1 MENKKLDISSA
12 KAVLLGALTPGV
24 NGPTWNTL
32 KSVFLMLGACLAVM
46 LGLAFS
52 SSDSPLILHVG
63 FLVLIAAALFLL
75 LSWFLSQIGLVSV
88 EHQMQEI
95 DCVPDKYRKFD
106 LYLHDYLVKRNLHKT
121 AAIFR
126 NEANVGENPVAV
138 DSFDGFLHEWW
149 TLFYD
154 VYASRQLK
162 HEEAK
167 TKSSVKGGQ
176 MTQNEIQ
183 NMRPVLPKLPIYQ
196 QRCGEFPVG
205 PGYGMLGQ
213 PPTCLLPT
221 RMLEEEQHL
230 RHPIS
235 NSYPNLLLLHGNK
248 LNLSKSATISPS
260 YQQQEFQ
267 NQAQLLTPP
276 RNVNSIIQSNPM
288 DTTLHEGVQEG
299 VVARPRSHAA
309 ALRLKDMWGNKQV
322 NPGYP
327 SPSNGLLSNSLMQ
340 TPSQLQQFPML
351 AEQHQQNQLSQFQPL
366 IFGNLTSAFPGS
378 SANFDGQN
386 LILPESNM
394 NGKNAELIIQMKQT
408 EEHRHKHDQHL
419 QQQLPEIH
427 KPLNVMN
434 VPSCFGNSQLKP
446 MALCNLWVGNA
457 EPNIGFA
464 FEEIGCLHSSKSK
477 VLCCHFS
484 SDGRLLAS
492 AGHDK
497 KVSIWNMQTFDF
509 VNSSEGHSL
518 LVTDVRFRPNSTILA
533 TSSFDRTLQIW
544 DASKPSKPLFKL
556 LGHADQVMA
565 LDFHPRKVDLLCS
578 CDSNDEIRL
587 WNVNRC
593 ACTHQPKGATKQ
605 VRFQPQCGK
614 LLATSTRNNI
624 NVIDV
629 ENDTG
634 VQFNLKGH
642 AEDVLS
648 LSWDISGKYIAS
660 SLELWNPIEGNKT
673 WSVPA
678 HSGLIAALADSPQA
692 ETIASASHDQCVKLW
707 K

>member
-176 MTQNEIQ
+176 MTLNEIQ
-183 NMRPVLPKLPIYQ
+183 NMRPILPKLPIYQ

-260 YQQQEFQ
+260 YLQQEFQ

-309 ALRLKDMWGNKQV
+309 GVNKEV

-351 AEQHQQNQLSQFQPL
+351 AEQPQQNQLSQFQPL

-394 NGKNAELIIQMKQT
+394 NGKNAENGRKRRKLLYSRTGDKILVANITLAKHLRSLLIVAFLF
-408 EEHRHKHDQHL
+408 ECAFDGCANSEVD
-419 QQQLPEIH
+419 
-427 KPLNVMN
+427 KPANEMLNPFCPPVMTKMMN
-434 VPSCFGNSQLKP
+434 KGTP
-446 MALCNLWVGNA
+446 LCNVKRSSTACGENDHK
-457 EPNIGFA
+457 GFT
-464 FEEIGCLHSSKSK
+464 FEEIGCLHSSK
-477 VLCCHFS
+477 
-484 SDGRLLAS
+484 
-492 AGHDK
+492 
-497 KVSIWNMQTFDF
+497 
-509 VNSSEGHSL
+509 
-518 LVTDVRFRPNSTILA
+518 
-533 TSSFDRTLQIW
+533 
-544 DASKPSKPLFKL
+544 SKPSKPLFKL

-593 ACTHQPKGATKQ
+593 ACTHVSK
-605 VRFQPQCGK
+605 
-614 LLATSTRNNI
+614 
-624 NVIDV
+624 
-629 ENDTG
+629 
-634 VQFNLKGH
+634 
-642 AEDVLS
+642 
-648 LSWDISGKYIAS
+648 

>member
-1 MENKKLDISSA
+1 MDCGDSWDAKK
-12 KAVLLGALTPGV
+12 
-24 NGPTWNTL
+24 
-32 KSVFLMLGACLAVM
+32 M
-46 LGLAFS
+46 
-52 SSDSPLILHVG
+52 
-63 FLVLIAAALFLL
+63 
-75 LSWFLSQIGLVSV
+75 
-88 EHQMQEI
+88 
-95 DCVPDKYRKFD
+95 FD

-167 TKSSVKGGQ
+167 TKSSVKVYYFLFGLQGGQ

-183 NMRPVLPKLPIYQ
+183 NMRPILPKLPIYQ

-260 YQQQEFQ
+260 YLQQEFQ
-267 NQAQLLTPP
+267 NQAQLLTVRPP

-309 ALRLKDMWGNKQV
+309 EV

-386 LILPESNM
+386 VILPESNM

-419 QQQLPEIH
+419 QQQLPENGRKRRKLLYSRTGDKIFGCANAEVD
-427 KPLNVMN
+427 KPANENVESFLSTSDDKDDDKGT
-434 VPSCFGNSQLKP
+434 P
-446 MALCNLWVGNA
+446 LCNVKRSSTACGENDHK
-457 EPNIGFA
+457 GFA

-593 ACTHQPKGATKQ
+593 ACTHVSK
-605 VRFQPQCGK
+605 
-614 LLATSTRNNI
+614 
-624 NVIDV
+624 
-629 ENDTG
+629 
-634 VQFNLKGH
+634 VQ
-642 AEDVLS
+642 S
-648 LSWDISGKYIAS
+648 
-660 SLELWNPIEGNKT
+660 
-673 WSVPA
+673 
-678 HSGLIAALADSPQA
+678 
-692 ETIASASHDQCVKLW
+692 
-707 K
+707 